1 MTLMGKSRYFWS
13 ILLVS
18 LALLG
23 VGWIAVSKE
32 PANPDLESSDLVEA
46 PIAGYRAPQFTLS
59 STLGEEI
66 SLADYRGQPVVLN
79 FWATWCPP
87 CRAEVPHFQD
97 ASVKYNGQATILGID
112 QGEPLPIV
120 ADFASSFSLSY
131 PLLLDPDSA
140 VNRQY
145 GVAALPTTVFVDSNG
160 LVQEVYTGIVNK
172 AVLEDRIERL
182 LADR

>member
-1 MTLMGKSRYFWS
+1 MGKSRYFWS

-23 VGWIAVSKE
+23 IGWIAASKE
-32 PANPDLESSDLVEA
+32 PANPDIGPSDLVEA
-46 PIAGYRAPQFTLS
+46 PIAGYLAPQFTLS

-66 SLADYRGQPVVLN
+66 TLADYRGRPVVLN

-97 ASVKYNGQATILGID
+97 ASVKYNGQAAILGID
-112 QGEPLPIV
+112 QGEPLQVV
-120 ADFASSFSLSY
+120 ADFASTFSLSY
-131 PLLLDPDSA
+131 PLLLDQDNV

-145 GVAALPTTVFVDSNG
+145 GVAALPTTIFVDADG
-160 LVQEVYTGIVNK
+160 LIREVYTGIVNR

-182 LADR
+182 LAEQ